1 MSSFALPTI
10 PAELKWRQTPVAWA
24 TTPEDSLTITA
35 GPTTDW
41 FSDPAGAVNKADAPV
56 ALFTPPEPSF
66 RLSAQ
71 VTVDFAATFDAGVLF
86 LYADADHWAKLCF
99 EFSPQ
104 GEPMVVSVVT
114 RGASDDCNSTVIVGN
129 TVYLRVNQQDKSTA
143 FHYST
148 DGQWWHLV
156 RYFTLGVDTPV
167 QIGFSAQSPT
177 GAGCQA
183 TFAAISYQP
192 GAVRD
197 LRDGT

>member
-1 MSSFALPTI
+1 MSTFTLPTI
-10 PAELKWRQTPVAWA
+10 PCELAWRQPPAMWAVTPAGL
-24 TTPEDSLTITA
+24 SINA

-41 FSDPAGAVNKADAPV
+41 FRDPAGAVNKGDAPV
-56 ALFTPPEPSF
+56 ALFTPPDLSF

-114 RGASDDCNSTVIVGN
+114 RGASDDCNSTVISGN
-129 TVYLRVNQQDKSTA
+129 MVYLRVNQQAQTTA

-192 GAVRD
+192 GAVSD
-197 LRDGT
+197 LRGGA